1 MSDNRPIVAVVGRPN
16 VGKSTLFN
24 KLAGKR
30 ISIVED
36 TPGVTRDRIFAEVEW
51 LNKYFT
57 LIDTG
62 GIEKDNGDVI
72 LSQMR
77 NQAMLAVDMAHI
89 IIFVVDGKAGLTAA
103 DKEVAQILR
112 KTNKPVLLAVNKID
126 SINQMDNIYDFYELG
141 LGNPNAISSANSMGL
156 GDLLDEVVENFPK
169 GLNTE
174 YDEDIIRVAITGK
187 PNAGKSSIL
196 NNILGENRVI
206 VSPIAGT
213 TRDAIDTYFEKDGQQ
228 YLLID
233 TAGIR
238 RKSKVYERV
247 EKFSVI
253 RSMSAVERAD
263 VVLIVIDAT
272 EGVTEQDTKVAGI
285 AHDEGKGCIFIVN
298 KWDLIE
304 KDNKTLG
311 NYTKEIREKFPF
323 MMYAPVLFV
332 SALTNQ
338 RMNKILE
345 TVDYVASEH
354 AKRVSTSALNDVIG
368 EAVML
373 NQPPSDKGRRLKI
386 YYGSQTGTKPPK
398 FTLFINDKQLTHFSY
413 QRYLENKIRENF
425 GFEGTSVQFEYREK
439 NKRR

>member
-1 MSDNRPIVAVVGRPN
+1 MLYFSNEKSSYVSSRHGSSNKSPRPI
-16 VGKSTLFN
+16 LF
-24 KLAGKR
+24 A
-30 ISIVED
+30 
-36 TPGVTRDRIFAEVEW
+36 
-51 LNKYFT
+51 
-57 LIDTG
+57 
-62 GIEKDNGDVI
+62 
-72 LSQMR
+72 
-77 NQAMLAVDMAHI
+77 
-89 IIFVVDGKAGLTAA
+89 
-103 DKEVAQILR
+103 
-112 KTNKPVLLAVNKID
+112 
-126 SINQMDNIYDFYELG
+126 
-141 LGNPNAISSANSMGL
+141 
-156 GDLLDEVVENFPK
+156 LDIAYGFP
-169 GLNTE
+169 
-174 YDEDIIRVAITGK
+174 K

-323 MMYAPVLFV
+323 MMY
-332 SALTNQ
+332 
-338 RMNKILE
+338 
-345 TVDYVASEH
+345 
-354 AKRVSTSALNDVIG
+354 
-368 EAVML
+368 
-373 NQPPSDKGRRLKI
+373 
-386 YYGSQTGTKPPK
+386 
-398 FTLFINDKQLTHFSY
+398 
-413 QRYLENKIRENF
+413 
-425 GFEGTSVQFEYREK
+425 
-439 NKRR
+439 